1 MNEANPP
8 PNPPPNGNRSRRRR
22 GVRFAVIGLVFGFL
36 GLGFGVYRMSVEA
49 ERQRRPDRKEVS
61 EVVADTIKKTADKF
75 RKKPAATAGEVVD
88 TGWAETKKLGL
99 AASICGFIGAAF
111 GCASWL
117 TGEHGR
123 WTWAALSVGIMALAW
138 THVVVAVGVAVGIV
152 VFIWLI
158 SKLDL
163 G

>member
-1 MNEANPP
+1 M
-8 PNPPPNGNRSRRRR
+8 
-22 GVRFAVIGLVFGFL
+22 GLVFGFL
-36 GLGFGVYRMSVEA
+36 GLGFGVYRMSIQA
-49 ERQRRPDRKEVS
+49 ERQRRPERKQIS
-61 EVVADTIKKTADKF
+61 EVVADTIKRTADKF
-75 RKKPAATAGEVVD
+75 RKQPPPATSDEVAATA
-88 TGWAETKKLGL
+88 WSETKKLGL
-99 AASICGFIGAAF
+99 AASICGFIGAVL

-117 TGEHGR
+117 VAEHRR
-123 WTWAALSVGIMALAW
+123 WTWAALCVGIMALAW